1 MGGWRRWCTLL
12 VATVCVLFP
21 AANAFADAANS
32 PEVAESG
39 FTTRL
44 NQERTSRGL
53 QALATAGDL
62 VALARRH
69 SQDMA
74 AAGHPYHDPN
84 IQSEVQDWQVLGDN
98 VGSGPSVD
106 AVHQGFMGSQVHR
119 DEILDPEY
127 TQVGVGVAWAGNV
140 LYVTEI
146 FRLPRS
152 AQAQAAPSP
161 APAPQPP
168 IVRRYATPRPE
179 SRPSRVAGPAVPV
192 TTTPPPPPPPTT
204 VAAAPEPPRATGAL
218 ALLPAF
224 DPRRVSRSVPVG
236 ASRSAALAA
245 AALVIVVAGAHL
257 SVARRHR
264 RYASMKPSRS
274 PSSTALT
281 LPTS

>member
-1 MGGWRRWCTLL
+1 MLVLL
-12 VATVCVLFP
+12 P
-21 AANAFADAANS
+21 ASRAFADAANS
-32 PEVAESG
+32 PEAAESG

-62 VALARRH
+62 ATLARQH
-69 SQDMA
+69 SRDMA

-84 IQSEVQDWQVLGDN
+84 IRNEVQDWQVLGDN

-152 AQAQAAPSP
+152 AQPQAAP
-161 APAPQPP
+161 APAPASPAP
-168 IVRRYATPRPE
+168 SPVVVRRAVRLQPVSRSAPAT
-179 SRPSRVAGPAVPV
+179 APASPMA
-192 TTTPPPPPPPTT
+192 TTPPPPPPTPPTT
-204 VAAAPEPPRATGAL
+204 VAAPEAPRTTEAL
-218 ALLPAF
+218 ARLPAF
-224 DPRRVSRSVPVG
+224 DPRPISRSVP
-236 ASRSAALAA
+236 AAPSSRL
-245 AALVIVVAGAHL
+245 AALVAAILVILAAGAQL
-257 SVARRHR
+257 SVARRQR
-264 RYASMKPSRS
+264 RYASMKPSMS

>member
-1 MGGWRRWCTLL
+1 MVLL
-12 VATVCVLFP
+12 VP
-21 AANAFADAANS
+21 AARAFADTANS
-32 PEVAESG
+32 PEAAEAG

-44 NQERTSRGL
+44 NQERTSRGMR
-53 QALATAGDL
+53 ALATAGDL
-62 VALARRH
+62 AALARRH
-69 SQDMA
+69 SQEMA

-84 IQSEVQDWQVLGDN
+84 LRSEVQDWQVLGDN

-106 AVHQGFMGSQVHR
+106 AIHQGFMGSQVHR

-152 AQAQAAPSP
+152 AQTQAAP
-161 APAPQPP
+161 APAPASPAP
-168 IVRRYATPRPE
+168 SPVLVRRVVRPQAASRSAPATAP
-179 SRPSRVAGPAVPV
+179 VAPA
-192 TTTPPPPPPPTT
+192 TTTPPPPPPAPPTT
-204 VAAAPEPPRATGAL
+204 VVAAPEAPRTTAAL
-218 ALLPAF
+218 ARLPAF
-224 DPRRVSRSVPVG
+224 DPISHSVPV
-236 ASRSAALAA
+236 APSRL
-245 AALVIVVAGAHL
+245 AALVAAAILVVMAAGAQL
-257 SVARRHR
+257 SVARRQR

>member
-1 MGGWRRWCTLL
+1 ML
-12 VATVCVLFP
+12 VATVLVLFP
-21 AANAFADAANS
+21 ATRAFADAANS
-32 PEVAESG
+32 PEAAEAG

-62 VALARRH
+62 ATLARQH

-84 IQSEVQDWQVLGDN
+84 IRSEVQDWQVMGDN

-106 AVHQGFMGSQVHR
+106 AVHQGFMSSQVHR

-152 AQAQAAPSP
+152 AQPLAAP
-161 APAPQPP
+161 APAAASPASPP
-168 IVRRYATPRPE
+168 VVVRRVRPQVASRSAPAT
-179 SRPSRVAGPAVPV
+179 ALV
-192 TTTPPPPPPPTT
+192 TPTTTPTPPPPGPPTT
-204 VAAAPEPPRATGAL
+204 VAAGPEAPRTTGAL
-218 ALLPAF
+218 ARLPGF

-236 ASRSAALAA
+236 PSRMAALAA
-245 AALVIVVAGAHL
+245 AVLMVVVAGAQL

-264 RYASMKPSRS
+264 RYASMKASRS